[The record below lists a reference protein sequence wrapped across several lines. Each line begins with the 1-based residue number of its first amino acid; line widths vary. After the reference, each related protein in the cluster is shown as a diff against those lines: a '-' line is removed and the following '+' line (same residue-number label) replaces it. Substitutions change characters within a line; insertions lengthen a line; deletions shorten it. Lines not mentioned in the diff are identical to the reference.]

1 MEKKKSGELV
11 IANKELALQKQEK
24 KDRAAELAIAN
35 KELAF
40 QNEEKKNRAAEL
52 VIANKELI
60 FQNEEKENR
69 AAELIIANKE
79 LAFQNEEKENRA
91 AELIIANIELAFQ
104 NDEKENRAAELV
116 IANKELLFQ
125 NEEKKKRVKENQ
137 ELEVIS
143 SAIKQASL
151 YTRSLLEASL
161 DPLVTISPEG
171 KITDVNEAS
180 VKVTGVP
187 RLKLIGTDFSDYF
200 TEPQKAREGYKQ
212 VFEKEFVSD
221 YPLTIHH
228 KNGTLTDV
236 LYNASVYK
244 DEKGNVL
251 GVFAAA
257 RDVTEQKQASLYA
270 RSLLEASLD
279 PLVTIS
285 PEGKITDVNEASVKV
300 TGVPRLKLI
309 GTDFSDYFTEPQKA
323 REGYK
328 QVFEKELISDYPLTI
343 HHKNGTL
350 TDVLYNASVYKDEKG
365 NVLGVFAAA
374 RDVTEQ
380 KQASLYARSLIEAS
394 LDPLVTISPEG
405 KITDVNEAS
414 VKVTG
419 VPRLKLIGTDFSDYF
434 TEPQKAREGY
444 KQVFE
449 KEFVS
454 DYPLT
459 IHHKNGTL
467 TDVLYNASVYKDEKG
482 NVLGVFAAARDVTA
496 QKAEELIITNKE
508 LISQNKEKERQ
519 AAVLEIANI
528 ELKFQNQEKEN
539 RAAELVIANKELAF
553 QNEEKENR
561 AAELVIA
568 NKELAFQNEEKE
580 DRAAE
585 LVIAN
590 EELVFQNQEKE
601 NRAAELV
608 IANKELVFQ
617 NEEKENRAAD
627 LIILS
632 GDLKVQQEELKI
644 ANSELHQ
651 NSQLLIKQ
659 EEKVRLINEDL
670 LLLNQQLE
678 ERVEQRTKALA
689 ESEKQF
695 RDMMETIPQIAWT
708 NTVDGEVTFYN
719 QRWYNYTGLDYDN
732 SKGWGWLSVIH
743 PDDVQSTLNEYKL
756 ILKNNLGGEFQNRQ
770 RRTDGTDRWHLVRLM
785 PIKNEDGKVR
795 LWTGTS
801 TDIHELRLLQQ
812 QKDDFISI
820 ASHELKTPTTSL
832 KASLQLLNRLKNEP
846 NSPKL
851 PGLIDIANKSLE
863 KVIVLIKHLLDASNV
878 NEGQLLLNQ
887 NLFTLSHVIEECCL
901 SISIEGIYNIITEG
915 DMDMQVYADAERI
928 NQVVINFVTNAV
940 KYAPESKEIRIRIEK
955 VDNMAKVSV
964 IDKGPGIPAEKLI
977 HLFDRYYRADN
988 SGSQYSGLGLGLYI
1002 SAEIIKKHNGKI
1014 GVDSD
1019 LGKGSTFWFTL
1030 PTLAIATA

>member
-151 YTRSLLEASL
+151 YTRSLL
-161 DPLVTISPEG
+161 
-171 KITDVNEAS
+171 
-180 VKVTGVP
+180 
-187 RLKLIGTDFSDYF
+187 
-200 TEPQKAREGYKQ
+200 
-212 VFEKEFVSD
+212 
-221 YPLTIHH
+221 
-228 KNGTLTDV
+228 
-236 LYNASVYK
+236 
-244 DEKGNVL
+244 
-251 GVFAAA
+251 
-257 RDVTEQKQASLYA
+257 
-270 RSLLEASLD
+270 
-279 PLVTIS
+279 
-285 PEGKITDVNEASVKV
+285 
-300 TGVPRLKLI
+300 
-309 GTDFSDYFTEPQKA
+309 
-323 REGYK
+323 
-328 QVFEKELISDYPLTI
+328 
-343 HHKNGTL
+343 
-350 TDVLYNASVYKDEKG
+350 
-365 NVLGVFAAA
+365 
-374 RDVTEQ
+374 
-380 KQASLYARSLIEAS
+380 EAS

-743 PDDVQSTLNEYKL
+743 LDDVQSTLNDYKL
-756 ILKNNLGGEFQNRQ
+756 ILKNNKGGEYQNRL
-770 RRTDGTDRWHLVRLM
+770 RRTDGTDRWHLIRLM
-785 PIKNEDGKVR
+785 PIKNEEGKIQ
-795 LWTGTS
+795 LWTGTA
-801 TDIHELRLLQQ
+801 TDIHEIRLLQQ

-820 ASHELKTPTTSL
+820 ASHELKTPITSL
-832 KASLQLLNRLKNEP
+832 KASLQLLNRIKNEP
-846 NSPKL
+846 TAKL
-851 PGLIDIANKSLE
+851 PGLIDLANKSLD
-863 KVIVLIKHLLDASNV
+863 KVVTLIKYLLDASNV

>member
-180 VKVTGVP
+180 VKVTGM
-187 RLKLIGTDFSDYF
+187 
-200 TEPQKAREGYKQ
+200 
-212 VFEKEFVSD
+212 
-221 YPLTIHH
+221 
-228 KNGTLTDV
+228 
-236 LYNASVYK
+236 
-244 DEKGNVL
+244 
-251 GVFAAA
+251 
-257 RDVTEQKQASLYA
+257 
-270 RSLLEASLD
+270 
-279 PLVTIS
+279 
-285 PEGKITDVNEASVKV
+285 
-300 TGVPRLKLI
+300 
-309 GTDFSDYFTEPQKA
+309 
-323 REGYK
+323 
-328 QVFEKELISDYPLTI
+328 
-343 HHKNGTL
+343 
-350 TDVLYNASVYKDEKG
+350 
-365 NVLGVFAAA
+365 
-374 RDVTEQ
+374 
-380 KQASLYARSLIEAS
+380 
-394 LDPLVTISPEG
+394 
-405 KITDVNEAS
+405 
-414 VKVTG
+414 
-419 VPRLKLIGTDFSDYF
+419 PRLKLIGTDFSDYF

-553 QNEEKENR
+553 QNEEKE
-561 AAELVIA
+561 
-568 NKELAFQNEEKE
+568 

-601 NRAAELV
+601 NRAAELI

-632 GDLKVQQEELKI
+632 GDLKAQQEELKI

-659 EEKVRLINEDL
+659 EEKVRMINGDL

-795 LWTGTS
+795 LWTGTA

-846 NSPKL
+846 SSPKL

-863 KVIVLIKHLLDASNV
+863 KVIILIKHLLDASNV

-887 NLFTLSHVIEECCL
+887 KLFTLSHVIEECCL
-901 SISIEGIYNIITEG
+901 SISIEGKYNIITEG

-940 KYAPESKEIRIRIEK
+940 KYAPESKEIRIKIEK
-955 VDNMAKVSV
+955 VDDMAKVSV

-988 SGSQYSGLGLGLYI
+988 SGTQYSGLGLGLYI

-1030 PTLAIATA
+1030 PTLAIATT